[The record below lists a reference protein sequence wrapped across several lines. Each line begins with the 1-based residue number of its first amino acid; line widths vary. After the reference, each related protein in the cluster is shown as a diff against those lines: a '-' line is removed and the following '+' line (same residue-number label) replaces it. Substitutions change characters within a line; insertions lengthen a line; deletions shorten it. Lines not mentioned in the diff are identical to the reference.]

1 MKWLIEI
8 ILGLEFLKTCWF
20 TYGTPYDR
28 IIILV
33 LQTCAYID
41 YLFVFHPANKGKIYY
56 GLLKEP
62 DINIQIDEDDEGG
75 EGEDKP
81 KVF

>member
-1 MKWLIEI
+1 MKGLI
-8 ILGLEFLKTCWF
+8 
-20 TYGTPYDR
+20 
-28 IIILV
+28 
-33 LQTCAYID
+33 QTCAHIN

-81 KVF
+81 KVLYTCSHHSYIII